1 MAFARACFTLDD
13 IGVFDQAERLPDT
26 LLRSRPVTL
35 DEVQRTS
42 PLLLAVKRAVDE
54 RRHPGDFLLTGS
66 ANLLLM
72 G

>member
-1 MAFARACFTLDD
+1 M
-13 IGVFDQAERLPDT
+13 GGSQ
-26 LLRSRPVTL
+26 
-35 DEVQRTS
+35 DEVQRTP

-72 G
+72 GRLPRRA